1 MIQSLYIKNYVLIQ
15 ELKLDFKS
23 GFSVFTG
30 ETGAGKSILIDAIG
44 LLMGNRF
51 STDLIR
57 KGSTKAIIEGVFTY
71 RSKQVNEILVQFG
84 FDQDDQLIITRELD
98 AEGRSVNRINQRAV
112 NLSVLKEISEYLVDI
127 HNQHDTQYLLKNRYH
142 LTLLDAFESEDAIVG
157 DVKLLYQ
164 AYARL
169 VDEKKHLEQSQYNPN
184 DLEFLQFQIQE
195 IEEANLQPLEDEELE
210 TQQKLMMSFEKIS
223 SRLKTALENFD
234 EQEGVVEKYYEAL
247 KQLKT
252 IDEMNDVVQI
262 NDQLNDLYFQVSEK
276 VAELKSIY
284 QNLNYDEDS
293 FNYIQERLF
302 TINRLKK
309 KYGRNI
315 EAIFES
321 LKTYKSDVDR
331 IEHRHQHL
339 EALTQ
344 QINQAYQLFYQKAQV
359 LSHQRQAK
367 ANRLEASIL
376 KQCQDL
382 YLEKAQFSVDFK
394 QHEGSIS
401 GIDDVEFLISMNPG
415 ESLKPLSKVASG
427 GELSR
432 LMLGLKVIFNQV
444 QSIETVIFDEIDSGV
459 SGRIASAIG
468 LKMHKLGAS
477 AQVFSVTHLGQVAAH
492 ASSHYYVEKI
502 QDEASTQT
510 LIKELDVDQR
520 IEELSLISSGTKS
533 EQSLKAAKELLSDS
547 QLRIQST

>member
-1 MIQSLYIKNYVLIQ
+1 MIQSLYIKNYVLIH

-57 KGSTKAIIEGVFTY
+57 KDSTKAIIEGVFTY
-71 RSKQVNEILVQFG
+71 RSKRVDEILEQFG
-84 FDQDDQLIITRELD
+84 LELDDQIIITRELD
-98 AEGRSVNRINQRAV
+98 AEGRSINRINQRAV

-142 LTLLDAFESEDAIVG
+142 LALLDAFEAEDEVLK
-157 DVKLLYQ
+157 DVKRLYQ
-164 AYARL
+164 DYARL
-169 VDEKKHLEQSQYNPN
+169 VDEKKNLEQNQYNPN

-195 IEEANLQPLEDEELE
+195 IEEANLKPLEDEDLE
-210 TQQKLMMSFEKIS
+210 AQQKLMMSFEKIS

-252 IDEMNDVVQI
+252 IDEMDDVIQI
-262 NDQLNDLYFQVSEK
+262 NDQLNDLYFQVSDK

-309 KYGRNI
+309 KYGKNI

-321 LKTYKSDVDR
+321 LNKYKMDVDR

-339 EALTQ
+339 EELSQ
-344 QINQAYQLFYQKAQV
+344 QIEKAYQVFHQKASE
-359 LSHQRQAK
+359 LSQSRQIK
-367 ANRLEASIL
+367 ARRLESSIL
-376 KQCQDL
+376 QQCQDL
-382 YLEKAQFSVDFK
+382 YLEKAQFKVDFK
-394 QHEGSIS
+394 VHEGSIT
-401 GIDDVEFLISMNPG
+401 GIDEVEFLISMNPG
-415 ESLKPLSKVASG
+415 EPLKPLSKVASG

-468 LKMHKLGAS
+468 LKMHKLGSS

-492 ASSHYYVEKI
+492 ASSHYYVQKI

-510 LIKELDVDQR
+510 LIQELTMEQR

-533 EQSLKAAKELLSDS
+533 EQSLMAARELLYDS
-547 QLRIQST
+547 QLRIQSS